1 MNKKLSAIIPFCI
14 LFSLVATTQAQTAG
28 EATIRLADTMLMHE
42 MRATPSP
49 LNGAVVGDRAV
60 SFQWPL
66 PESLHTF
73 RSGLDGTEENTP
85 QKEIDK
91 SKIRYSLRY
100 SQNPAFEQSTTVQVE
115 TRWPFFNP
123 EQDLAPSKW
132 YWQYG
137 YITDGKI
144 DWNETLQFTV
154 ESNPQKFCPP
164 ALKVV
169 LEDLPSH
176 HPRVWLDKNEWD
188 DFMKRSEGKPE
199 RDTYL
204 KRAQKVLATPMKSVN
219 DINTDLAKGL
229 TNEVQRSAMLTRE
242 SRRIIDSEEAN
253 TDVLIRAYLLTKDR
267 RYADEAVKRVKEMAT
282 WGDNKNVVGDFNE
295 ATLLSLCSMAYDALY
310 DVLDAATRKF
320 LLNEIKEFGNNMYM
334 YDINRLE
341 NHIADNHVWQMT
353 FRILTMAA
361 FTVYGELPEA
371 DAWTDYCY
379 NLWLARFPGLN
390 KDGAWHNG
398 DSYFEVNFR
407 TLVEVPYLYT
417 RLTGYNYFSDPWYQ
431 GNALYVIY
439 QQPPFSKSGGNGS
452 SHQNILTPSGTRVG
466 YADALARMTGN
477 TYAADYVRRIIA
489 RQPDI
494 LEKGSTSKA
503 GGLAWFRLQCD
514 APLPNGP
521 GLKDLPMG
529 HIFPQSGLAS
539 FSTNLD
545 DTQKSAMLS
554 FRSSPY
560 GSTSHAIANQNAF
573 NTFWNGQSL
582 FYSSGHH
589 ISYTDKHAVYCHRAT
604 RAHNSIL
611 VNGMGQRIGTEG
623 YGWIPRHYVSDNI
636 SYVAGDASNAYGKVI
651 SPLWLLRG
659 KQSGLEYS
667 PENGWDDT
675 GLKVFRRHIVTL
687 GKSGYSFIYDE
698 LEAEEP
704 VTWSYLLHTVTNPMS
719 VDKTKEYVHI
729 QATSKD
735 GISDAY
741 LFSAG
746 TLRTDTTSRFFVP
759 AVNWLRADDNG
770 HFKPYPNHWHFT
782 ATSDKQKTYR
792 FATIV
797 YTHAKDNDAGTVQ
810 TAPRKQKDG
819 SIQVGDW
826 NIKANISTSGKPS
839 FEVRNTR
846 KGCDASISY
855 KDYGATVIRDGN
867 KKTELVDEVPEL
879 EI

>member
-1 MNKKLSAIIPFCI
+1 MNKILSIT
-14 LFSLVATTQAQTAG
+14 LLSLLPLCVQAQTVG
-28 EATIRLADTMLMHE
+28 KATVKLSDTTLMHE

-49 LNGAVVGDRAV
+49 LNGASVSDRAV

-66 PESLHTF
+66 PASLNIL
-73 RSGLDGTEENTP
+73 RSGLDGTEENPP

-91 SKIRYSLRY
+91 SKLRYFLRY
-100 SQNPAFEQSTTVQVE
+100 SQSPAFEQESTVQVE

-123 EQDLAPSKW
+123 EQDLTPGTW

-137 YITDGKI
+137 HVTDGKAE
-144 DWNETLQFTV
+144 WSETLQFTV
-154 ESNPQKFCPP
+154 KTNPQKFCPP
-164 ALKVV
+164 ALATV
-169 LEDLPSH
+169 LKALPAH
-176 HPRVWLDKNEWD
+176 HPRVWLDKDEWD
-188 DFMKRSEGKPE
+188 SFIKRSEGKAE
-199 RDTYL
+199 RTTYL
-204 KRAQKVLATPMKSVN
+204 KRAKKVLVTPMKSVN
-219 DINTDLAKGL
+219 DINSDLAKGL
-229 TNEVQRSAMLTRE
+229 TNEVQKSAMLTRE
-242 SRRIIDSEEAN
+242 SRRIIDGEEAN

-267 RYADEAVKRVKEMAT
+267 RYADEAIKRVKEMVT

-310 DVLDAATRKF
+310 DTLDDTTRKF
-320 LLNEIKEFGNNMYM
+320 LLNEIRKSGNSMFLH
-334 YDINRLE
+334 DINRLE

-371 DAWTDYCY
+371 DMWTDYCY

-398 DSYFEVNFR
+398 DSYFGVNFR
-407 TLVEVPYLYT
+407 TLIEVPYFYT
-417 RLTGYNYFSDPWYQ
+417 RLTGYNYFSDSWYQ

-452 SHQNILTPSGTRVG
+452 SHQNILTPNGTRVG

-477 TYAADYVRRIIA
+477 TYAADYVRHISA

-494 LEKGSTSKA
+494 LEQGSTSKA

-514 APLPNGP
+514 KPLPNGP

-529 HIFPQSGLAS
+529 HVFPQSGLAS
-539 FSTNLD
+539 FSTDLD
-545 DTQKSAMLS
+545 DTRKSAMLS

-573 NTFWNGQSL
+573 NTFWNGQPL

-589 ISYTDKHAVYCHRAT
+589 ISFTDKHSVYCHRAT

-623 YGWIPRHYVSDNI
+623 YGWIPRHYVSDRI

-659 KQSGLEYS
+659 KQSHLEYS
-667 PENGWDDT
+667 PENGWDET
-675 GLKVFRRHIVTL
+675 GLKTFRRHIVTL

-698 LEAEEP
+698 LEAAEP

-719 VDKTKEYVHI
+719 VDKAKEYVHI

-735 GISDAY
+735 GVSDAY

-746 TLRTDTTSRFFVP
+746 TLKTDTTDRFFVP
-759 AVNWLRADDNG
+759 AVNWLRADEKGN
-770 HFKPYPNHWHFT
+770 FKPYPNHWHFT
-782 ATSDKQKTYR
+782 ATSEKQKVYR

-797 YTHAKDNDAGTVQ
+797 YTHAKADNTESAQ
-810 TAPRKQKDG
+810 TAPRKLKDG

-826 NIKANISTSGKPS
+826 NIRANISTAGKPS

-846 KGCDASISY
+846 KGYNASVSY
-855 KDYGATVIRDGN
+855 KDYGATVIHDNG
-867 KKTELVDEVPEL
+867 KKTTLKDEIPEL

>member
-1 MNKKLSAIIPFCI
+1 MNKILSITLLSLLPLCAQAQAVGKATVKLSD
-14 LFSLVATTQAQTAG
+14 TT
-28 EATIRLADTMLMHE
+28 LMHE

-49 LNGAVVGDRAV
+49 LNGASVSDRAV

-66 PESLHTF
+66 PASLNIL
-73 RSGLDGTEENTP
+73 RSGLDGTEENPP
-85 QKEIDK
+85 QKETDK
-91 SKIRYSLRY
+91 SKLRYFLRY
-100 SQNPAFEQSTTVQVE
+100 SQSPAFEQESTVQVE

-123 EQDLAPSKW
+123 EQDLTPGTW

-137 YITDGKI
+137 YVTDGKAE
-144 DWNETLQFTV
+144 WSETLQFTV
-154 ESNPQKFCPP
+154 KTNPQKFCPP
-164 ALKVV
+164 ALATV
-169 LEDLPSH
+169 LKALPAH
-176 HPRVWLDKNEWD
+176 HPRIWLDKDEWNS
-188 DFMKRSEGKPE
+188 FIKRSEGKAE
-199 RDTYL
+199 RTTYL
-204 KRAQKVLATPMKSVN
+204 KRAKKVLVTPMKSVN
-219 DINTDLAKGL
+219 DINSDLAKGL
-229 TNEVQRSAMLTRE
+229 TNEVQKSAMLTRE
-242 SRRIIDSEEAN
+242 SRRIIDGEEAN

-267 RYADEAVKRVKEMAT
+267 RYADEAIKRVKEMVT

-310 DVLDAATRKF
+310 DTLDDTTRKF
-320 LLNEIKEFGNNMYM
+320 LLNEIRKSGNSMFLH
-334 YDINRLE
+334 DINRLE

-361 FTVYGELPEA
+361 FTVHGELPEA
-371 DAWTDYCY
+371 DVWTDYCY

-398 DSYFEVNFR
+398 DSYFGVNFR
-407 TLVEVPYLYT
+407 TLIEVPYFYT
-417 RLTGYNYFSDPWYQ
+417 RLTGYNYFSDSWYQ

-452 SHQNILTPSGTRVG
+452 SHQNILTPNGTRVG

-477 TYAADYVRRIIA
+477 TYAADYVRHISA

-494 LEKGSTSKA
+494 LEQGSTSKA

-514 APLPNGP
+514 KPLPNGP

-529 HIFPQSGLAS
+529 HVFPQSGLAS
-539 FSTNLD
+539 FSTDLD
-545 DTQKSAMLS
+545 DTRKSAMLS

-573 NTFWNGQSL
+573 NTFWNGQPL

-589 ISYTDKHAVYCHRAT
+589 ISFTDKHSVYCHRAT

-623 YGWIPRHYVSDNI
+623 YGWIPRHYVSDRI

-659 KQSGLEYS
+659 KQSHLEYS
-667 PENGWDDT
+667 PENGWDET
-675 GLKVFRRHIVTL
+675 GLKTFRRHIVTL

-698 LEAEEP
+698 LEAAEP

-719 VDKTKEYVHI
+719 VDKAKEYVHI

-735 GISDAY
+735 GVSDAY

-746 TLRTDTTSRFFVP
+746 TLKTDTTDRFFVP
-759 AVNWLRADDNG
+759 AVNWLRADEKGN
-770 HFKPYPNHWHFT
+770 FKPYPNHWHFT
-782 ATSDKQKTYR
+782 ATSEKQKVYR

-797 YTHAKDNDAGTVQ
+797 YTHAKADNTESAQ
-810 TAPRKQKDG
+810 TAPRKLKDG

-826 NIKANISTSGKPS
+826 NIRANISTAGKPS

-846 KGCDASISY
+846 KGYNASVSY
-855 KDYGATVIRDGN
+855 KDYGATVIHDNG
-867 KKTELVDEVPEL
+867 KKTTLKDEIPEL

>member
-1 MNKKLSAIIPFCI
+1 MNKILSITFLSFLPLCAQAQAVGKATVKLSD
-14 LFSLVATTQAQTAG
+14 TT
-28 EATIRLADTMLMHE
+28 LMHE

-49 LNGAVVGDRAV
+49 LNGASVSDRAV

-66 PESLHTF
+66 PASLNIL
-73 RSGLDGTEENTP
+73 RSGLDGTEENPP

-91 SKIRYSLRY
+91 SKLRYFLRY
-100 SQNPAFEQSTTVQVE
+100 SQSPAFEQESTVQVE

-123 EQDLAPSKW
+123 EQDLTPGTW

-137 YITDGKI
+137 YVTDGKAE
-144 DWNETLQFTV
+144 WSETLQFTV
-154 ESNPQKFCPP
+154 KTNPQKFCPP
-164 ALKVV
+164 ALATV
-169 LEDLPSH
+169 LKALPAH
-176 HPRVWLDKNEWD
+176 HPRIWLDKDEWNN
-188 DFMKRSEGKPE
+188 FIKRSEGKAE
-199 RDTYL
+199 RTTYL
-204 KRAQKVLATPMKSVN
+204 KRAKKVLVTPMKSVN
-219 DINTDLAKGL
+219 DINSDLAKGL
-229 TNEVQRSAMLTRE
+229 TNEVQKSAMLTRE
-242 SRRIIDSEEAN
+242 SRRIIDGEEAN

-267 RYADEAVKRVKEMAT
+267 RYADEAIKRVKEMVT

-295 ATLLSLCSMAYDALY
+295 ATLLLLCSMAYDALY
-310 DVLDAATRKF
+310 DTLDDTTRKF
-320 LLNEIKEFGNNMYM
+320 LLNEIRKSGNSMFLH
-334 YDINRLE
+334 DINRLE

-371 DAWTDYCY
+371 DVWTDYCY

-398 DSYFEVNFR
+398 DSYFGVNFR
-407 TLVEVPYLYT
+407 TLIEVPYFYT
-417 RLTGYNYFSDPWYQ
+417 RLTGYNYFSDSWYQ

-452 SHQNILTPSGTRVG
+452 SHQNILTPNGTRVG

-477 TYAADYVRRIIA
+477 TYAADYVRHISA

-494 LEKGSTSKA
+494 LEQGSTSKA

-514 APLPNGP
+514 KPLPNGP

-529 HIFPQSGLAS
+529 HVFPQSGLAS
-539 FSTNLD
+539 FSTDLD
-545 DTQKSAMLS
+545 DTRKSAMLS

-573 NTFWNGQSL
+573 NTFWNGQPL

-589 ISYTDKHAVYCHRAT
+589 ISFTDKHSVYCHRAT

-623 YGWIPRHYVSDNI
+623 YGWIPRHYVSDRI

-659 KQSGLEYS
+659 KQSHLEYS
-667 PENGWDDT
+667 PENGWDET
-675 GLKVFRRHIVTL
+675 GLKTFRRHIVTL

-698 LEAEEP
+698 LEAAEP

-719 VDKTKEYVHI
+719 VDKAKEYVHI

-735 GISDAY
+735 GVSDAY

-746 TLRTDTTSRFFVP
+746 TLKTDTTDRFFVP
-759 AVNWLRADDNG
+759 AVNWLRADEKGN
-770 HFKPYPNHWHFT
+770 FKPYPNHWHFT
-782 ATSDKQKTYR
+782 ATSEKQKVYR

-797 YTHAKDNDAGTVQ
+797 YTHAKADNTESAQ
-810 TAPRKQKDG
+810 TAPRKLKDG

-826 NIKANISTSGKPS
+826 NIRANISTAGKPS

-846 KGCDASISY
+846 KGYNASVSY
-855 KDYGATVIRDGN
+855 KDYGATVIHDNG
-867 KKTELVDEVPEL
+867 KKTTLKDEIPEL

>member
-1 MNKKLSAIIPFCI
+1 MNKILSITFLSFLPLCAQAQAVGKATVKLSD
-14 LFSLVATTQAQTAG
+14 TT
-28 EATIRLADTMLMHE
+28 LMHE

-49 LNGAVVGDRAV
+49 LNGASVSDRAV

-66 PESLHTF
+66 PASLNIL
-73 RSGLDGTEENTP
+73 RSGLDGTEENPP
-85 QKEIDK
+85 QKETDK
-91 SKIRYSLRY
+91 SKLRYFLRY
-100 SQNPAFEQSTTVQVE
+100 SQSPAFEQESTVQVE
-115 TRWPFFNP
+115 TRWSFFNP
-123 EQDLAPSKW
+123 EQDLTPGTW

-137 YITDGKI
+137 YVTDGKAE
-144 DWNETLQFTV
+144 WSETLQFTV
-154 ESNPQKFCPP
+154 KTNPQKFCPP
-164 ALKVV
+164 ALATV
-169 LEDLPSH
+169 LKALPAH
-176 HPRVWLDKNEWD
+176 HPRIWLDKNEWNS
-188 DFMKRSEGKPE
+188 FIKCSEGKAE
-199 RDTYL
+199 RTTYL
-204 KRAQKVLATPMKSVN
+204 KRAKKVLVTPMKSVN
-219 DINTDLAKGL
+219 DINSDLAKGL
-229 TNEVQRSAMLTRE
+229 TNEVQKSAMLTRE
-242 SRRIIDSEEAN
+242 SRRIIDGEEAN

-267 RYADEAVKRVKEMAT
+267 RYADEAIKRVKEMVT

-310 DVLDAATRKF
+310 DTLDDTTRKF
-320 LLNEIKEFGNNMYM
+320 LLNEIRKSGNSMFLH
-334 YDINRLE
+334 DINRLE

-371 DAWTDYCY
+371 DVWTDYCY

-398 DSYFEVNFR
+398 DSYFGVNFR
-407 TLVEVPYLYT
+407 TLIEVPYFYT
-417 RLTGYNYFSDPWYQ
+417 RLTGYNYFSDSWYQ

-452 SHQNILTPSGTRVG
+452 SHQNILTPNGTRVG

-477 TYAADYVRRIIA
+477 TYAADYVRHISA

-494 LEKGSTSKA
+494 LEQGSTSKA

-514 APLPNGP
+514 KPLPNGP

-529 HIFPQSGLAS
+529 HVFPQSGLAS
-539 FSTNLD
+539 FSTDLD
-545 DTQKSAMLS
+545 DTRKSAMLS

-573 NTFWNGQSL
+573 NTFWNGQPL

-589 ISYTDKHAVYCHRAT
+589 ISFTDKHSVYCHRAT

-623 YGWIPRHYVSDNI
+623 YGWIPRHYVSDRI

-659 KQSGLEYS
+659 KQSHLEYS
-667 PENGWDDT
+667 PENGWDET
-675 GLKVFRRHIVTL
+675 GLKTFRRHIVTL

-698 LEAEEP
+698 LEAAEP

-719 VDKTKEYVHI
+719 VDKAKEYVHI

-735 GISDAY
+735 GVSDAY

-746 TLRTDTTSRFFVP
+746 TLKTDTTDRFFVP
-759 AVNWLRADDNG
+759 AVNWLRADEKGN
-770 HFKPYPNHWHFT
+770 FKPYPNHWHFT
-782 ATSDKQKTYR
+782 ATSEKQKVYR

-797 YTHAKDNDAGTVQ
+797 YTHAKADNTESAQ
-810 TAPRKQKDG
+810 TAPRKLKDG

-826 NIKANISTSGKPS
+826 NIRANISTAGKPS

-846 KGCDASISY
+846 KGYNASVSY
-855 KDYGATVIRDGN
+855 KDYGATVIHDNG
-867 KKTELVDEVPEL
+867 KKTTLKDEIPEL

>member
-1 MNKKLSAIIPFCI
+1 MNKILSITLLSLLPLCAQAQAVGKATVKLSD
-14 LFSLVATTQAQTAG
+14 TT
-28 EATIRLADTMLMHE
+28 LMHE

-49 LNGAVVGDRAV
+49 LNGASVSDRAV
-60 SFQWPL
+60 SFQWQL
-66 PESLHTF
+66 PASLNIL
-73 RSGLDGTEENTP
+73 RSGLDGTEENPP
-85 QKEIDK
+85 QKETDK
-91 SKIRYSLRY
+91 SKLRYFLRY
-100 SQNPAFEQSTTVQVE
+100 SQSPAFEQESTVQVE

-123 EQDLAPSKW
+123 EQDLTPGTW

-137 YITDGKI
+137 YVTDGKAE
-144 DWNETLQFTV
+144 WSETLQFTV
-154 ESNPQKFCPP
+154 KTNPQKFCPP
-164 ALKVV
+164 ALATV
-169 LEDLPSH
+169 LKALPAH
-176 HPRVWLDKNEWD
+176 HPRIWLDKDEWNS
-188 DFMKRSEGKPE
+188 FIKRSEGKAE
-199 RDTYL
+199 RTTYL
-204 KRAQKVLATPMKSVN
+204 KRAKKVLVTPMKSVN
-219 DINTDLAKGL
+219 DINSDLAKGL
-229 TNEVQRSAMLTRE
+229 TNEVQKSAMLTRE
-242 SRRIIDSEEAN
+242 SRRIIDGEEAN

-267 RYADEAVKRVKEMAT
+267 RYADEAIKRVKEMVT

-310 DVLDAATRKF
+310 DTLDDTTRKF
-320 LLNEIKEFGNNMYM
+320 LLNEIRKSGNSMFLH
-334 YDINRLE
+334 DINRLE

-371 DAWTDYCY
+371 DMWTDYCY

-398 DSYFEVNFR
+398 DSYFGVNFR
-407 TLVEVPYLYT
+407 TLIEVPYFYT
-417 RLTGYNYFSDPWYQ
+417 RLTGYNYFSDSWYQ

-452 SHQNILTPSGTRVG
+452 SHQNILTPNGTRVG

-477 TYAADYVRRIIA
+477 TYAADYVRHISA

-494 LEKGSTSKA
+494 LEQGSTSKA

-514 APLPNGP
+514 KPLPNGP

-529 HIFPQSGLAS
+529 HVFPQSGLAS
-539 FSTNLD
+539 FSTDLD
-545 DTQKSAMLS
+545 DTRKSAMLS

-573 NTFWNGQSL
+573 NTFWNGQPL

-589 ISYTDKHAVYCHRAT
+589 ISFTDKHSVYCHRAT

-623 YGWIPRHYVSDNI
+623 YGWIPRHYVSDRI

-659 KQSGLEYS
+659 KQSHLEYS
-667 PENGWDDT
+667 PENGWDET
-675 GLKVFRRHIVTL
+675 GLKTFRRHIVTL

-698 LEAEEP
+698 LEAAEP

-719 VDKTKEYVHI
+719 VDKAKEYVHI

-735 GISDAY
+735 GVSDAY

-746 TLRTDTTSRFFVP
+746 TLKTDTTGRFFVP
-759 AVNWLRADDNG
+759 AVNWLRADENG

-782 ATSDKQKTYR
+782 ATSGKQKVYR

-797 YTHAKDNDAGTVQ
+797 HTHAKGTDANTVQ
-810 TAPRKQKDG
+810 AAPQRQKDG

-826 NIKANISTSGKPS
+826 NIKANISTDGKSS

-846 KGCDASISY
+846 KGYDASVRY
-855 KDYGATVIRDGN
+855 KDYGPTVIHDGN
-867 KKTELVDEVPEL
+867 KKTELKDEVPEL

>member
-1 MNKKLSAIIPFCI
+1 MNKILSTVL
-14 LFSLVATTQAQTAG
+14 LFLPAVCAQAQTAG
-28 EATIRLADTMLMHE
+28 KATVRLTDTTLMHE

-49 LNGAVVGDRAV
+49 SDGATISDRAV

-66 PESLHTF
+66 PAELNIL
-73 RSGLDGTEENTP
+73 RSGLDGTEESTP
-85 QKEIDK
+85 KKEVDK
-91 SKIRYSLRY
+91 SKLRYFLRY
-100 SQNPAFEQSTTVQVE
+100 SQSPTFGPGNTMQIE

-123 EQDLAPSKW
+123 EQDLAPGTW

-137 YITDGKI
+137 YVTGGKTE
-144 DWNETLQFTV
+144 WNDTQRFTV
-154 ESNPQKFCPP
+154 EPNPMKFCPP
-164 ALKVV
+164 ALKTV
-169 LEDLPSH
+169 LEKLPAH
-176 HPRVWLDKNEWD
+176 HPRVWLDKDEWD
-188 DFMKRSEGKPE
+188 SFIENSQGKPE
-199 RDTYL
+199 RRTYL
-204 KRAQKVLATPMKSVN
+204 KRANKVLATPMKSVN
-219 DINTDLAKGL
+219 DINSDLAKGL
-229 TNEVQRSAMLTRE
+229 TNKVQQSAMLTRE

-310 DVLDAATRKF
+310 DVLDNATRKF
-320 LLNEIKEFGNNMYM
+320 LLNEIKEFGSSMYKH
-334 YDINRLE
+334 DINRLE

-390 KDGAWHNG
+390 KDGGWHNG
-398 DSYFEVNFR
+398 DSYFHVNLR
-407 TLVEVPYLYT
+407 TLVEVPYFYT

-452 SHQNILTPSGTRVG
+452 SHQNILTPNGTRVG

-477 TYAADYVRRIIA
+477 TYAADYVRHISE

-494 LEKGSTSKA
+494 LEQGSTSKA

-514 APLPNGP
+514 KPLPNGP

-529 HIFPQSGLAS
+529 HVFPQSGLAS
-539 FSTNLD
+539 FSTDLD
-545 DTQKSAMLS
+545 DTRKSAMLS

-589 ISYTDKHAVYCHRAT
+589 ISFTDKHSVYCHRAT
-604 RAHNSIL
+604 RAHNTIL

-623 YGWIPRHYVSDNI
+623 YGWIPRHYVSDRI

-659 KQSGLEYS
+659 KQSNLEYS

-675 GLKVFRRHIVTL
+675 GLKIFRRHIVTL

-698 LEAEEP
+698 LEADKP
-704 VTWSYLLHTVTNPMS
+704 VTWSYLLHTVTNPMN

-735 GISDAY
+735 GVSDAY

-746 TLRTDTTSRFFVP
+746 TLKTDTTGRFFVP
-759 AVNWLRADDNG
+759 AVNWLRADENG

-782 ATSDKQKTYR
+782 ATSGKQKVYR

-797 YTHAKDNDAGTVQ
+797 HTHAKGTDANTVQ
-810 TAPRKQKDG
+810 AAPQRQKDG

-826 NIKANISTSGKPS
+826 NIKANISTDGKSS

-846 KGCDASISY
+846 KGYDASVSY
-855 KDYGATVIRDGN
+855 KDYGPTVIHDGN
-867 KKTELVDEVPEL
+867 KKTELKDEVPEL

>member
-1 MNKKLSAIIPFCI
+1 MNKILSTVL
-14 LFSLVATTQAQTAG
+14 LFLPAVCVQAQTAG
-28 EATIRLADTMLMHE
+28 KATIRLTDTTLMHE

-49 LNGAVVGDRAV
+49 SDGATISDRAV

-66 PESLHTF
+66 PAELNIL
-73 RSGLDGTEENTP
+73 RSGLDGTEESTP
-85 QKEIDK
+85 KKEVDK
-91 SKIRYSLRY
+91 SKLRYFLRY
-100 SQNPAFEQSTTVQVE
+100 SQSPTFGPGNTMQIE

-123 EQDLAPSKW
+123 EQDLAPGTW

-137 YITDGKI
+137 YVTGGKTEWS
-144 DWNETLQFTV
+144 DTQRFTV
-154 ESNPQKFCPP
+154 EPNPMKFCPP
-164 ALKVV
+164 ALETV
-169 LEDLPSH
+169 LEKLPAH
-176 HPRVWLDKNEWD
+176 HPRVWLDKDEWD
-188 DFMKRSEGKPE
+188 SFIENSQGKPE
-199 RDTYL
+199 RRTYL
-204 KRAQKVLATPMKSVN
+204 KRANKVLATPMKSVN
-219 DINTDLAKGL
+219 DINSDLAKGL
-229 TNEVQRSAMLTRE
+229 TNKVQQSAMLTRE

-310 DVLDAATRKF
+310 DVLDNTTRKF
-320 LLNEIKEFGNNMYM
+320 LLNEIKEFGSSMYKH
-334 YDINRLE
+334 DINRLE

-390 KDGAWHNG
+390 KDGGWHNG
-398 DSYFEVNFR
+398 DSYFHVNLR
-407 TLVEVPYLYT
+407 TLVEVPYFYT

-452 SHQNILTPSGTRVG
+452 SHQNVLTPNGTRVG

-477 TYAADYVRRIIA
+477 TYAADYVRHISE

-494 LEKGSTSKA
+494 LEQGSTSKA

-514 APLPNGP
+514 KPLPNGR

-529 HIFPQSGLAS
+529 HVFPQSGLAS
-539 FSTNLD
+539 FSTDLD
-545 DTQKSAMLS
+545 DTRKSAMLS

-589 ISYTDKHAVYCHRAT
+589 ISFTDKHSVYCHRAT
-604 RAHNSIL
+604 RAHNTIL

-623 YGWIPRHYVSDNI
+623 YGWIPRHYVSDRI

-659 KQSGLEYS
+659 KQSNLEYS

-675 GLKVFRRHIVTL
+675 GLKIFRRHIVTL

-698 LEAEEP
+698 LEADKP
-704 VTWSYLLHTVTNPMS
+704 VTWSYLLHTVTNPMN

-735 GISDAY
+735 GVSDAY

-746 TLRTDTTSRFFVP
+746 TLKTDTTGRFFVP
-759 AVNWLRADDNG
+759 AVNWLRADENG

-782 ATSDKQKTYR
+782 ATSGKQKVYR

-797 YTHAKDNDAGTVQ
+797 HTHAKGTDANTVQ
-810 TAPRKQKDG
+810 AAPQRQKDG

-826 NIKANISTSGKPS
+826 NIKANISTDGKPS

-846 KGCDASISY
+846 KGYDASVSY
-855 KDYGATVIRDGN
+855 KDYGPTVIHDGN
-867 KKTELVDEVPEL
+867 KKTELKDEVPEL

>member
-1 MNKKLSAIIPFCI
+1 MNKILSITFLSFLPLCAQAQAVGKATVKLSD
-14 LFSLVATTQAQTAG
+14 TT
-28 EATIRLADTMLMHE
+28 LMHE

-49 LNGAVVGDRAV
+49 LNGASVSDRAV

-66 PESLHTF
+66 PASLNIL
-73 RSGLDGTEENTP
+73 RSGLDGTEENPP

-91 SKIRYSLRY
+91 SKLRYFLRY
-100 SQNPAFEQSTTVQVE
+100 SQSPAFEQESTVQVE

-123 EQDLAPSKW
+123 EQDLTPGTW

-137 YITDGKI
+137 YVTDGKAE
-144 DWNETLQFTV
+144 WSETLQFTV
-154 ESNPQKFCPP
+154 KTNPQKFCPP
-164 ALKVV
+164 ALATV
-169 LEDLPSH
+169 LKALPAH
-176 HPRVWLDKNEWD
+176 HPRIWLDKDEWNS
-188 DFMKRSEGKPE
+188 FIKRSEGKAE
-199 RDTYL
+199 RTTYL
-204 KRAQKVLATPMKSVN
+204 KRAKKVLVTPMKSVN
-219 DINTDLAKGL
+219 DINSDLTKGL
-229 TNEVQRSAMLTRE
+229 TNEVQKSAMLTRE
-242 SRRIIDSEEAN
+242 SRRIIDGEEAN

-267 RYADEAVKRVKEMAT
+267 RYADEAIKRVKEMIT

-310 DVLDAATRKF
+310 DTLDDTTRKF
-320 LLNEIKEFGNNMYM
+320 LLNEIRKSGNSMFLH
-334 YDINRLE
+334 DINRLE

-371 DAWTDYCY
+371 DVWTDYCY

-398 DSYFEVNFR
+398 DSYFGVNFR
-407 TLVEVPYLYT
+407 TLIEVPYFYT
-417 RLTGYNYFSDPWYQ
+417 RLTGYNYFSDSWYQ

-452 SHQNILTPSGTRVG
+452 SHQNVLTPNGTRVG

-477 TYAADYVRRIIA
+477 TYAADYVRHISA

-494 LEKGSTSKA
+494 LEQGSTSKA

-514 APLPNGP
+514 KPLPNGP

-529 HIFPQSGLAS
+529 HVFPQSGLAS
-539 FSTNLD
+539 FSTDLD
-545 DTQKSAMLS
+545 DTRKSAMLS

-573 NTFWNGQSL
+573 NTFWNGQPL

-589 ISYTDKHAVYCHRAT
+589 ISFTDKHSVYCHRAT

-623 YGWIPRHYVSDNI
+623 YGWIPRHYVSDRI

-659 KQSGLEYS
+659 KQSHLEYS
-667 PENGWDDT
+667 PENGWDET
-675 GLKVFRRHIVTL
+675 GLKTFRRHIVTL

-698 LEAEEP
+698 LEAAEP

-719 VDKTKEYVHI
+719 VDKAKEYVHI
-729 QATSKD
+729 QATNKD
-735 GISDAY
+735 GVSDAY

-746 TLRTDTTSRFFVP
+746 TLKTDTTDRFFVP
-759 AVNWLRADDNG
+759 AVNWLRADEKGN
-770 HFKPYPNHWHFT
+770 FKPYPNHWHFT
-782 ATSDKQKTYR
+782 ATSEKQKVYR

-797 YTHAKDNDAGTVQ
+797 YTHAKADNTESAQ
-810 TAPRKQKDG
+810 TAPRKLKDG

-826 NIKANISTSGKPS
+826 NIRANISTAGKPS
-839 FEVRNTR
+839 FEVKNTR
-846 KGCDASISY
+846 KGYNASVSY
-855 KDYGATVIRDGN
+855 KDYGATVIHDNG
-867 KKTELVDEVPEL
+867 KKTTLKDEIPEL

>member
-1 MNKKLSAIIPFCI
+1 MRKTLLIALSLTLTITMVKA
-14 LFSLVATTQAQTAG
+14 QAP
-28 EATIRLADTMLMHE
+28 ATIRLTDVTLMHE
-42 MRATPSP
+42 MREAAIPE
-49 LNGAVVGDRAV
+49 NKAVISDRNV

-66 PESLHTF
+66 LADLKTQDSELKT
-73 RSGLDGTEENTP
+73 LAA
-85 QKEIDK
+85 QAALKKADK
-91 SKIRYSLRY
+91 TKLRY
-100 SQNPAFEQSTTVQVE
+100 KVRWSQDATFKKGTMQVE

-123 EQDLAPSKW
+123 EQALAPGTW
-132 YWQYG
+132 HWQFG
-137 YITDGKI
+137 YIINGATK
-144 DWNETLQFTV
+144 WAPVQQFTV
-154 ESNPQKFCPP
+154 NKNPAMFCPP
-164 ALKVV
+164 ALKTV
-169 LEDLPSH
+169 LTKLPKV
-176 HPRVWLDKNEWD
+176 HPRVYMDKSDWENLI
-188 DFMKRSEGKPE
+188 KRSQGSADRK
-199 RDTYL
+199 TYIT
-204 KRAQKVLATPMKSVN
+204 RADKALATPMKSVN
-219 DINTDLAKGL
+219 DINTKLAEKL
-229 TNEVQRSAMLTRE
+229 TNAAQREAMMTRE
-242 SRRIIDSEEAN
+242 SRRVIDAEEGNIDILA
-253 TDVLIRAYLLTKDR
+253 RAYLLTKDR
-267 RYADEAVKRVKEMAT
+267 RYADEALKRVKEIIT
-282 WGDNKNVVGDFNE
+282 WGGNKNIVGNFNE
-295 ATLLSLCSMAYDALY
+295 ATMLSLCSTIYDTLY
-310 DVLDAATRKF
+310 DLLDDATRQ
-320 LLNEIKEFGNNMYM
+320 LLLEHIKKYGNNLFKMYN
-334 YDINRLE
+334 NRLE
-341 NHIADNHVWQMT
+341 NFIADNHVWQMN
-353 FRILTMAA
+353 FRIFTMAA

-371 DAWTDYCY
+371 DTWVDYCY

-390 KDGAWHNG
+390 KDGGWHNG
-398 DSYFEVNFR
+398 DSYFHVNLR
-407 TLVEVPYLYT
+407 TLVEVPYFYT

-452 SHQNILTPSGTRVG
+452 SHQNVLTPNGTRVG

-477 TYAADYVRRIIA
+477 TYAADYVRHISE

-494 LEKGSTSKA
+494 LEQGSTSKA

-514 APLPNGP
+514 KPLPNGP

-529 HIFPQSGLAS
+529 HVFPQSGLAS
-539 FSTNLD
+539 FSTDLD
-545 DTQKSAMLS
+545 DTRKSAMLS

-589 ISYTDKHAVYCHRAT
+589 ISFTDKHSVYCHRAT
-604 RAHNSIL
+604 RAHNTIL

-623 YGWIPRHYVSDNI
+623 YGWIPRHYVSDRI

-659 KQSGLEYS
+659 KQSNLEYS

-675 GLKVFRRHIVTL
+675 GLKIFRRHIVTL

-698 LEAEEP
+698 LEADKP
-704 VTWSYLLHTVTNPMS
+704 VTWSYLLHTVTNPMN

-746 TLRTDTTSRFFVP
+746 TLKTDTTGRFFVP
-759 AVNWLRADDNG
+759 AVNWLRADENG

-782 ATSDKQKTYR
+782 ATSGKQKVYR

-797 YTHAKDNDAGTVQ
+797 HTHAKGTDANTVQ
-810 TAPRKQKDG
+810 AAPQRQKDG

-826 NIKANISTSGKPS
+826 NIKANISTDGKPS
-839 FEVRNTR
+839 FQVRNTR
-846 KGCDASISY
+846 KGYDASVSY
-855 KDYGATVIRDGN
+855 KDYGPTVIHDGN
-867 KKTELVDEVPEL
+867 KKTELKDEVPEL

>member
-1 MNKKLSAIIPFCI
+1 MNKILSTVL
-14 LFSLVATTQAQTAG
+14 LFLPAVCAQAQTAG
-28 EATIRLADTMLMHE
+28 KATVRLTDTTLMHE

-49 LNGAVVGDRAV
+49 SDGATISDRAV

-66 PESLHTF
+66 PAELNIL
-73 RSGLDGTEENTP
+73 RSGLDGTEESTP
-85 QKEIDK
+85 KKEVDK
-91 SKIRYSLRY
+91 SKLRYFLRY
-100 SQNPAFEQSTTVQVE
+100 SQSPTFGPGNTMQIE

-123 EQDLAPSKW
+123 EQDLAPGTW

-137 YITDGKI
+137 YVTGGKTE
-144 DWNETLQFTV
+144 WSGTQRFTV
-154 ESNPQKFCPP
+154 EPNPMKFCPP
-164 ALKVV
+164 ALKTV
-169 LEDLPSH
+169 LEKLPAH
-176 HPRVWLDKNEWD
+176 HPRVWLDKDEWD
-188 DFMKRSEGKPE
+188 SFIENSQGKPE
-199 RDTYL
+199 RRTYL
-204 KRAQKVLATPMKSVN
+204 KRANKVLATPMKSVN
-219 DINTDLAKGL
+219 DINSDLAKGL
-229 TNEVQRSAMLTRE
+229 TNKVQQSAMLTRE

-253 TDVLIRAYLLTKDR
+253 TDVLIRTYLLTKDR

-310 DVLDAATRKF
+310 DVLDNATRKF
-320 LLNEIKEFGNNMYM
+320 LLNEIKEFGSSMYKH
-334 YDINRLE
+334 DINRLE

-361 FTVYGELPEA
+361 F
-371 DAWTDYCY
+371 
-379 NLWLARFPGLN
+379 GLN
-390 KDGAWHNG
+390 KDGGWHNG
-398 DSYFEVNFR
+398 DSYFHVNLR
-407 TLVEVPYLYT
+407 TLVEVPYFYT

-452 SHQNILTPSGTRVG
+452 SHQNILTPNGTRVG

-477 TYAADYVRRIIA
+477 TYAADYVRHISE

-494 LEKGSTSKA
+494 LEQGSTSKA

-514 APLPNGP
+514 KPLPNGP

-529 HIFPQSGLAS
+529 HVFPQSGLAS
-539 FSTNLD
+539 FSTDLD
-545 DTQKSAMLS
+545 DTRKSAMLS

-589 ISYTDKHAVYCHRAT
+589 ISFTDKHSVYCHRAT
-604 RAHNSIL
+604 RAHNTIL

-623 YGWIPRHYVSDNI
+623 YGWIPRHYVSDRI

-659 KQSGLEYS
+659 KQSNLEYS

-675 GLKVFRRHIVTL
+675 GLKIFRRHIVTL

-698 LEAEEP
+698 LEADKP
-704 VTWSYLLHTVTNPMS
+704 VTWSYLLHTVTNPMN

-735 GISDAY
+735 GVSDAY

-746 TLRTDTTSRFFVP
+746 TLKTDTTGRFFVP
-759 AVNWLRADDNG
+759 AVNWLRADENG

-782 ATSDKQKTYR
+782 ATSGKQKVYR

-797 YTHAKDNDAGTVQ
+797 HTHAKGTDANTVQ
-810 TAPRKQKDG
+810 AAPQRQKDG

-826 NIKANISTSGKPS
+826 NIKANISTDGKPS

-846 KGCDASISY
+846 KGYDASVSY
-855 KDYGATVIRDGN
+855 KDYGPTVIHDGN
-867 KKTELVDEVPEL
+867 KKTELKDEVPEL

>member
-1 MNKKLSAIIPFCI
+1 MNKILSITLLSLLPLCAQAQAVGKATVKLSD
-14 LFSLVATTQAQTAG
+14 TT
-28 EATIRLADTMLMHE
+28 LMHE

-49 LNGAVVGDRAV
+49 LNGASVSDRAV
-60 SFQWPL
+60 SFQWSL
-66 PESLHTF
+66 PASLNIL
-73 RSGLDGTEENTP
+73 RSGLDGTEENPP

-91 SKIRYSLRY
+91 SKLRYFLRY
-100 SQNPAFEQSTTVQVE
+100 SQSPAFEQESTVQVE

-123 EQDLAPSKW
+123 EQDLTPGTW

-137 YITDGKI
+137 YVTDGKAE
-144 DWNETLQFTV
+144 WSETLQFTV
-154 ESNPQKFCPP
+154 KTNPQKFCPP
-164 ALKVV
+164 ALATV
-169 LEDLPSH
+169 LKALPAH
-176 HPRVWLDKNEWD
+176 HPRIWLDKDEWNN
-188 DFMKRSEGKPE
+188 FIKRSEGKAE
-199 RDTYL
+199 RTTYL
-204 KRAQKVLATPMKSVN
+204 KRAKKVLVTPMKSVN
-219 DINTDLAKGL
+219 DINSDLAKGL
-229 TNEVQRSAMLTRE
+229 TNEVQKSAMLTRE
-242 SRRIIDSEEAN
+242 SRRIIDGEEAN
-253 TDVLIRAYLLTKDR
+253 TDVLIRAYLLTKDH
-267 RYADEAVKRVKEMAT
+267 RYADEAIKRVKEMVT

-295 ATLLSLCSMAYDALY
+295 ATLLLLCSMAYDALY
-310 DVLDAATRKF
+310 DTLDDTTRKF
-320 LLNEIKEFGNNMYM
+320 LLNEIRKSGNSMFLH
-334 YDINRLE
+334 DINRLE

-371 DAWTDYCY
+371 DVWTDYCY

-398 DSYFEVNFR
+398 DSYFGVNFR
-407 TLVEVPYLYT
+407 TLIEVPYFYT
-417 RLTGYNYFSDPWYQ
+417 RLTGYNYFSDSWYQ

-452 SHQNILTPSGTRVG
+452 SHQNILTPNGTRVG

-477 TYAADYVRRIIA
+477 TYAADYVRHISA

-494 LEKGSTSKA
+494 LEQGSTSKA

-514 APLPNGP
+514 KPLPNGP

-529 HIFPQSGLAS
+529 HVFPQSGLAS
-539 FSTNLD
+539 FSTDLD
-545 DTQKSAMLS
+545 DTRKSAMLS

-573 NTFWNGQSL
+573 NTFWNGQPL

-589 ISYTDKHAVYCHRAT
+589 ISFTDKHSVYCHRAT

-623 YGWIPRHYVSDNI
+623 YGWIPRHYVSDRI

-659 KQSGLEYS
+659 KQSHLEYS
-667 PENGWDDT
+667 PENGWDET
-675 GLKVFRRHIVTL
+675 GLKTFRRHIVTL

-698 LEAEEP
+698 LEAAEP

-719 VDKTKEYVHI
+719 VDKAKEYVHI

-735 GISDAY
+735 GVSDAY

-746 TLRTDTTSRFFVP
+746 TLKTDTTDRFFVP
-759 AVNWLRADDNG
+759 AVNWLRADEKGN
-770 HFKPYPNHWHFT
+770 FKPYPNHWHFT
-782 ATSDKQKTYR
+782 ATSEKQKVYR

-797 YTHAKDNDAGTVQ
+797 YTHAKADNTESAQ
-810 TAPRKQKDG
+810 TAPRKLKDG

-826 NIKANISTSGKPS
+826 NIRANISTAGKPS

-846 KGCDASISY
+846 KGYNASVSY
-855 KDYGATVIRDGN
+855 KDYGATVIHDNG
-867 KKTELVDEVPEL
+867 KKTTLKDEIPEL